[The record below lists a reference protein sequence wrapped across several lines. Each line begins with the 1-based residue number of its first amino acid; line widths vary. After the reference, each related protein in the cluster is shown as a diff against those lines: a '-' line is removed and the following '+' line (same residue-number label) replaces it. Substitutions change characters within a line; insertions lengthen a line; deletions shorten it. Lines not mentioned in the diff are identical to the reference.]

1 MTATRREFVR
11 LTLLGGAALTIGF
24 GFEQRGGPQAGPKAF
39 SPNAWITIDSD
50 DTITLTVGKSE
61 MGQGV
66 RTSLPMILAEE
77 LEAEWG
83 QIRLVQAKPSAGF
96 TRLGTGGSW
105 SVGGSWKPLRQAGA
119 TARVM
124 LVAAAAANWSVEPAE
139 CRAERGAIIHI
150 PTGRRLRYGELVTRA
165 SAMPL
170 PPAPAL
176 KTIDSFRLIGQP
188 VRRFDGPAI
197 VTGKASYGI
206 DSKPAGMHYASVVR
220 PPVIGGRVVRFDAAT
235 AKSVKGVS
243 HVVRIGSGVA
253 VVADRTWSAIKGRE
267 ALRVEF
273 DDGGHGD
280 FSSHSHYARLT
291 EASRQPGFVMRREGG
306 GLADLPSAARKVE
319 ATYIYPFYAHAP
331 VEPMNCVASVRQGQC
346 EIWAPTQA
354 PNRLQER
361 VAALLGIAREAVT
374 VNVTLIG
381 GGFGRRLNVDYAIEA
396 AEISRAVGAPVQVL
410 WSRADDMQHGH
421 FQSACLH
428 QLTGGLDG
436 QGRPVVWSHKKV
448 SSFHNLD
455 GKPKPEELDVAY
467 YQDSAWGVYDIP
479 YNIPAIETSFVAVD
493 THVPIGPWRA
503 VYSPSST
510 FARESFL
517 DELAVAG
524 GHDPLQLRLDLLGG
538 TDIVKAGALTIDRA
552 RMRQVL
558 EVLRERSGW
567 GSPLPDGHGRGVAC
581 NVYDGETH
589 LAYTAEVSVRDGKVR
604 VHRVV
609 AVIDCGVVINPLGIE
624 AQIEG
629 GVIWGLSSALKG
641 EITFSRGR
649 VEQSSYRDFDVLRMN
664 ETPSIEVHMIPSHGE
679 QPFGAGEPPVPPIV
693 PAVINAIFAAS
704 GKRIRRL
711 PITADQFRSS

>member
-1 MTATRREFVR
+1 MALV
-11 LTLLGGAALTIGF
+11 GGAALTIGF
-24 GFEQRGGPQAGPKAF
+24 GYDEGDATVILRQSFPLNNWVRIG
-39 SPNAWITIDSD
+39 NDDS
-50 DTITLTVGKSE
+50 ITLTVGKSE

-77 LEAEWG
+77 LEVEWERI
-83 QIRLVQAKPSAGF
+83 QLVQARPSADF
-96 TRLGTGGSW
+96 SRLGTGGSW

-119 TARVM
+119 VARGM
-124 LVAAAAANWSVEPAE
+124 LVAAAAATWSVDPSE
-139 CRAERGAIIHI
+139 CRAERGTIVHA
-150 PTGRRLRYGELVTRA
+150 PTHRTLRYGELVARA
-165 SAMPL
+165 ATMPL
-170 PPAPAL
+170 PAAPAL
-176 KTIDSFRLIGQP
+176 KPIGSFRLIGQP

-197 VTGKASYGI
+197 VTGKAGYGI
-206 DSKPAGMHYASVVR
+206 DSKPAGMRYASIVR
-220 PPVIGGRVVRFDAAT
+220 PPVIGGHIVRFDAAA
-235 AKSVKGVS
+235 AKAVKGVTD
-243 HVVRIGSGVA
+243 VVRIGSGVA

-267 ALRVEF
+267 ALVVEF
-273 DDGGHGD
+273 DDGGHGA
-280 FSSHSHYARLT
+280 FSSHSHSERL
-291 EASRQPGFVMRREGG
+291 EAASREPGFVMRKEGA
-306 GLADLPSAARKVE
+306 GLAALAGAAKRLE

-331 VEPMNCVASVRQGQC
+331 VEPMNCVASVREGRC
-346 EIWAPTQA
+346 EIWAPTQS

-361 VAALLGIAREAVT
+361 VASLLGIANDAVT
-374 VNVTLIG
+374 VNVTLLG

-396 AEISRAVGAPVQVL
+396 AEVSRAVGVPVQVL

-428 QLTGGLDG
+428 QLAGGLDG
-436 QGRPVVWSHKKV
+436 EGRPVVWGHKKV

-455 GKPKPEELDVAY
+455 GKPKPEELDLAY

-479 YNIPAIETSFVAVD
+479 YNIPSIETSFVAVD

-517 DELAVAG
+517 DELAFAG
-524 GHDPLQLRLDLLGG
+524 GRDPLQLRLDLLSG
-538 TDIVKAGALTIDRA
+538 TDMVKAGSLTIDRS
-552 RMRQVL
+552 RMRRVL
-558 EVLRERSGW
+558 ELLRVRSGW
-567 GSPLPDGHGRGVAC
+567 GSALPPGHGRGVAA

-589 LAYTAEVSVRDGKVR
+589 VAYTAEVSVRNGAVR

-624 AQIEG
+624 AQVEG

-641 EITFSRGR
+641 EITFRNGR

-664 ETPSIEVHMIPSHGE
+664 ETPAIEVHIIPSHGE

-693 PAVINAIFAAS
+693 PALVNAIFAAT
-704 GKRIRRL
+704 GKRVRRL
-711 PITADQFRSS
+711 PITPEQLRGS